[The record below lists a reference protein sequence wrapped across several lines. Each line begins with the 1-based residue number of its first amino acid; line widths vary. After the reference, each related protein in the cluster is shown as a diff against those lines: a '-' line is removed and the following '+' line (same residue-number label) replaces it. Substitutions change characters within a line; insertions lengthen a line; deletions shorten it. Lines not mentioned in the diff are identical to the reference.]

1 MRKKLLTGM
10 ILFSL
15 ISVIGGLYIIS
26 SIERATAIHKNIV
39 TLHQAEILREHL
51 LIQIKKVQADLT
63 LKGTRHERDIN
74 TIVSHVSGMG
84 RVVATCFDC
93 HHNERMTR
101 LLVQLHDETNRYK
114 NALSRVFTFRAN
126 TKRLA
131 KEEDAAFKIG
141 EKLIEEV
148 NSMIALTTKILN
160 EKTEAAF
167 REINSSRR
175 ILTFFI
181 LAGPVIAIGL
191 AILFYRSF
199 TRPIFSL
206 LSATKKLKSGDLD
219 YRVETLKDEF
229 GMVAAS
235 FNEMAESLKDQMQK
249 MQRAEQMVVI
259 GEMAAGLAHEIKNP
273 LAGIKASIE
282 TLKSDLTL
290 EEEDRDIL
298 SRVIDEIKRIET
310 LMRSMLSFA
319 RPPKP
324 QFDLLEIGKVLDSA
338 ITNAGYS
345 IRGQSLNSANSNNIQ
360 FVKDYDGNLPPI
372 LADPSQL
379 QQVFLNLML
388 NAVETMPEGGTVRV
402 KTFHDIG
409 NNAVQVEISDTGP
422 GLGEEII
429 DKIFTPFYTTKR
441 RGTGLGLA
449 ICKRLVEQHGGTMS
463 AGNDPEGGAKFT
475 IILPVEQER
484 EVREG

>member
-1 MRKKLLTGM
+1 MLIGM

-15 ISVIGGLYIIS
+15 ISIVGGLYIIS
-26 SIERATAIHKNIV
+26 SIERATSIHRNIV

-63 LKGTRHERDIN
+63 LRGTRHERDIS
-74 TIVSHVSGMG
+74 TIVIHVSSMG
-84 RVVATCFDC
+84 KVVSTCFNC
-93 HHNERMTR
+93 HHNERITQ
-101 LLVQLHDETNRYK
+101 LLVQLHDETEQYK

-126 TKRLA
+126 AERL
-131 KEEDAAFKIG
+131 EQVEDIAYKTG

-148 NSMIALTTKILN
+148 NGMIALTTRILN
-160 EKTEAAF
+160 ERTEAAF
-167 REINSSRR
+167 REINSSKRL
-175 ILTFFI
+175 LTFFI
-181 LAGPVIAIGL
+181 LAGPVIAIGI

-219 YRVETLKDEF
+219 YRVEALKDEF

-249 MQRAEQMVVI
+249 MQRTEQMVVI

-310 LMRSMLSFA
+310 LMRTLLSYA

-324 QFDLLEIGKVLDSA
+324 QFDLLEIDRVLNRA
-338 ITNAGYS
+338 ITNAHYAIKGPAF
-345 IRGQSLNSANSNNIQ
+345 QSVSRDNIE
-360 FVKDYDGNLPPI
+360 FVKDYDGNLPRI
-372 LADPSQL
+372 LADPAQL
-379 QQVFLNLML
+379 QQVFLNLLL
-388 NAVETMPEGGTVRV
+388 NAVEIMPEGGTVRV

-409 NNAVQVEISDTGP
+409 IDSVQVEISDTGP
-422 GLGEEII
+422 GLDDGVI
-429 DKIFTPFYTTKR
+429 DKIFTPFYTTKP

-463 AGNDPEGGAKFT
+463 AGNDPEGGARF
-475 IILPVEQER
+475 IITLPVEQER
-484 EVREG
+484 EVQES

>member
-1 MRKKLLTGM
+1 MRKKILTGM

-15 ISVIGGLYIIS
+15 ISIIGGFYIIS
-26 SIERATAIHKNIV
+26 SIERATSIHRNIV

-63 LKGTRHERDIN
+63 LKGTRHERDIG

-84 RVVATCFDC
+84 MVVSTCFDC
-93 HHNERMTR
+93 HHNEKVTQ
-101 LLVQLHDETNRYK
+101 LLVQLHDGTERYK

-126 TKRLA
+126 SKRL
-131 KEEDAAFKIG
+131 EQVEDEAFKIG
-141 EKLIEEV
+141 EQLFEEV
-148 NSMIALTTKILN
+148 NGMIALTSRTLN
-160 EKTEAAF
+160 ERTEAAY
-167 REINSSRR
+167 REINSSKRL
-175 ILTFFI
+175 LTFFI

-206 LSATKKLKSGDLD
+206 LSATKKLQSGDLD

-229 GMVAAS
+229 GTVATS

-249 MQRAEQMVVI
+249 MQRTEQMVVI

-298 SRVIDEIKRIET
+298 SRVIDEIKRIEA
-310 LMRSMLSFA
+310 LMRTLLSYA

-324 QFDLLEIGKVLDSA
+324 QFDLLEIGKVLDRA

-345 IRGQSLNSANSNNIQ
+345 IRGQSLHSGNANNIE

-372 LADPSQL
+372 LADPAQL
-379 QQVFLNLML
+379 QQVFLNLLL
-388 NAVETMPEGGTVRV
+388 NAVEIMPEGGTVRV
-402 KTFHDIG
+402 KTFHEIG
-409 NNAVQVEISDTGP
+409 IDSVQVEISDSGP
-422 GLGEEII
+422 GFDDGVI
-429 DKIFTPFYTTKR
+429 DKIFTPFYTTKP

-449 ICKRLVEQHGGTMS
+449 ICKRLVEQHGGTMI
-463 AGNDPEGGAKFT
+463 AGNDPEGGARFT
-475 IILPVEQER
+475 VTLPVEQES
-484 EVREG
+484 EVQEA